1 MITNLQMISNIF
13 GYSKMSDEQVVN
25 HVLEVLYRAHG
36 DFFEIYRD
44 FFTRTQSPS
53 KSKQWKNLRVELER
67 FWRKRVLE
75 TGKC

>member
-1 MITNLQMISNIF
+1 MT
-13 GYSKMSDEQVVN
+13 DEQVVN

-36 DFFEIYRD
+36 DFFEIYHD
-44 FFTRTQSPS
+44 FFTRTQSP
-53 KSKQWKNLRVELER
+53 SKQWKNLRVELER